1 MTLGPLSEIRET
13 GEGRLKNKMCSS
25 FCPEGLCKRHL
36 SRGVNKAEGYWKHQ
50 RQGCETQAEESQ
62 ARRSILKATEL
73 LQQITQEQLD
83 IR

>member
-50 RQGCETQAEESQ
+50 RHRDVRDKPRSHRHAEVF
-62 ARRSILKATEL
+62 
-73 LQQITQEQLD
+73 
-83 IR
+83 